1 MENALSALSVQPEA
15 PDPKHWRQ
23 LRTLLERSAVSATFR
38 LRTPSPSPCPPKPVI
53 TSLFRACTDASQ
65 RRLLTRHL
73 LTCLARQD
81 NDASHLQGCLRQRRQ
96 RAGFSPDAWDDLF
109 RARWLCV
116 PLPVVQ
122 GRQGR
127 LVFLMLALLP
137 GTGRVRPLEGNDFS
151 PESITALHIALSLW
165 NDRQTD
171 GVSDM
176 PCWLLDTPAHD
187 SPLAGAS
194 LGLPA
199 ALGLHLLAEHRP
211 WPAGLFATGALDTR
225 GKVLPV
231 RGIRRKLEAVARHCA
246 LFLAPSGDTLNEA
259 VPAYVVAAAT
269 LADARLALECYGG
282 GIRQTQDLTIC
293 CLVLHEPDQQLPR
306 QFDRLPVAFFRMPA
320 LHDRM
325 ERLRREVLANAGKL
339 APLSRC
345 LRQHS
350 ADLERADALRGLF
363 HPEDILR
370 LADADP
376 APALEWCL
384 GMMALHNHLGDVAAG
399 RGWSAC
405 ADAVMQA
412 MGGSGERFNLTNKRM
427 VGERFNRYDFRPE
440 PPEFFSAALQ
450 DRQRIHRMTGG
461 NDATLGAMYGT
472 LAQNFAYCGP
482 GHLPRCRTVLDKA
495 RQAFGR
501 AHPAELPRLQS
512 YLVLALLDA
521 GQKNAAVA
529 ALRDYLGI
537 PADANAVDWPA
548 QAARILAE
556 GCADAPFRLHVLCR
570 VLADRPD
577 IAAGTEPRAR
587 WRALHAAC
595 LGQHRHPW
603 QLVAIN
609 LARLCLRAEG
619 ADDAERLLR
628 HAVEIC
634 RTGEETLRVM
644 ALLPLALLQAHGL
657 ANELDHE
664 LAAAIGREI
673 RASAFIHQEHFHRLD
688 GLSSGRDM
696 LQQVHAARAALFP
709 FSYR

>member
-1 MENALSALSVQPEA
+1 LSALSVQPEA
-15 PDPKHWRQ
+15 PAPEHWRQ

-38 LRTPSPSPCPPKPVI
+38 LRTPSPSPCPPKPII
-53 TSLFRACTDASQ
+53 TSLFRACTDATQ
-65 RRLLTRHL
+65 QRLLTRHL
-73 LTCLARQD
+73 LTCLAQQS
-81 NDASHLQGCLRQRRQ
+81 NDTQQLQGCLRKHRQ

-122 GRQGR
+122 GGQGR
-127 LVFLMLALLP
+127 LVFLMLGLLP
-137 GTGRVRPLEGNDFS
+137 GGGRARPLEGNGFS
-151 PESITALHIALSLW
+151 PESITALQTALSLW
-165 NDRQTD
+165 NNQQAD

-211 WPAGLFATGALDTR
+211 WPAGLFATGGLDIR
-225 GKVLPV
+225 GIVLPV
-231 RGIRRKLEAVARHCA
+231 RGIRRKLEAVARHCG
-246 LFLAPSGDTLNEA
+246 LFLAPSEDTLNEA
-259 VPAYVVAAAT
+259 VPAGVVSAAT

-282 GIRQTQDLTIC
+282 GIRQTQDLTVC
-293 CLVLHEPDQQLPR
+293 RLVLHEPDQLPR

-320 LHDRM
+320 LHERM
-325 ERLRREVLANAGKL
+325 KQLRREVLANAGKL

-345 LRQHS
+345 LRRHS
-350 ADLERADALRGLF
+350 ADLERAGTLRGLF
-363 HPEDILR
+363 RPEDILR
-370 LADADP
+370 LADVEP
-376 APALEWCL
+376 APALDWCL
-384 GMMALHNHLGDVAAG
+384 GMMALHNHLGDVSG
-399 RGWSAC
+399 SRDWSAC
-405 ADAVMQA
+405 ADAVMRA
-412 MGGSGERFNLTNKRM
+412 MGNSAERFTLANKRM
-427 VGERFNRYDFRPE
+427 VGERFNRYEFRLE
-440 PPEFFSAALQ
+440 LPEFFRSALQ

-472 LAQNFAYCGP
+472 LAQGFAYCGP
-482 GHLPRCRTVLDKA
+482 GHLPRCRAALDQA

-521 GQKNAAVA
+521 GKKRATEA

-537 PADANAVDWPA
+537 PADADAVDWPA
-548 QAARILAE
+548 QAARILTE

-587 WRALHAAC
+587 WRELHAAC
-595 LGQHRHPW
+595 LRHNTHPW

-609 LARLCLRAEG
+609 LARLFLRAEG

-634 RTGEETLRVM
+634 RTGQETLRVM
-644 ALLPLALLQAHGL
+644 ALLPLALLQAHAL
-657 ANELDHE
+657 ANEQDYE
-664 LAAAIGREI
+664 LAATIGQKI

-696 LQQVHAARAALFP
+696 LQQVYAARAALFP